1 MTGIID
7 AVSRADRR
15 AGTALRGVVRGIP
28 GGTAAASAAAAA
40 MAPVFQGLVAVL
52 VMSPGTRSTGAR
64 AAIAGG
70 VAACIARVARD
81 AMRRGRPGPR
91 SDGGLP
97 SRHAAAATAIS
108 VTIARNHPVIGA
120 VAGLAVAV
128 GLIARVGS
136 ADHDPLDIIT
146 GIGLGWAVA
155 DATRRRGWR

>member
-1 MTGIID
+1 MP
-7 AVSRADRR
+7 
-15 AGTALRGVVRGIP
+15 AGTV
-28 GGTAAASAAAAA
+28 AASAAADA
-40 MAPVFQGLVAVL
+40 MAPIFQGLVAVL
-52 VMSPGTRSTGAR
+52 VMSPGTRSTGVR

-70 VAACIARVARD
+70 VAAGIACVARD

-108 VTIARNHPVIGA
+108 VTIARDRPVLGA
-120 VAGLAVAV
+120 LAALATAA
-128 GLIARVGS
+128 GLIARVAS

-155 DATRRRGWR
+155 GATRRRRRR